1 MSRRNQHLKRHLQAH
16 EKEESPSKRTSKT
29 NKRESQNRANQKLLL
44 TESSR
49 TKNLSSPSS
58 SPSTCRAF
66 FSSTSSSLSPFVCS
80 FVGCGKNLASI
91 RSLNAHMNIHG
102 GVRFP
107 CSADGCIQSYPTL
120 KSLKRH
126 EREAHGTRALLVLCP
141 DTPTE
146 SELEEGEN
154 FYRNFQGSEDLLSY
168 LLVFF
173 IYENPTKFIAA
184 FIPLNPKM

>member
-16 EKEESPSKRTSKT
+16 EKEESPTKRTSKT

-44 TESSR
+44 KES
-49 TKNLSSPSS
+49 SS
-58 SPSTCRAF
+58 SPSTSTCAF
-66 FSSTSSSLSPFVCS
+66 SSSTSSSLSPFVCS

-107 CSADGCIQSYPTL
+107 CSADSCIQSYPTL

-126 EREAHGTRALLVLCP
+126 ERETHGTRALLVLCP

-146 SELEEGEN
+146 SEFEGEN
-154 FYRNFQGSEDLLSY
+154 FYRNFQGSADLLSY
-168 LLVFF
+168 RLVFF
-173 IYENPTKFIAA
+173 MSEFYNLSVVSNRSNGILIN
-184 FIPLNPKM
+184 